1 MYGTNGIKFI
11 ATAIYCASQRC
22 WKCCILSFLFVF
34 VHFYFR
40 HDKENSVTS
49 AIVTINSGGNGPG
62 QGGHNGGPGPG
73 PDQAGHIGP
82 IQMYS
87 SSTASIPDPAAQVSI
102 LFVQN

>member
-1 MYGTNGIKFI
+1 MELMETYTLPMPMQFI
-11 ATAIYCASQRC
+11 LKQAWAGGNVAF
-22 WKCCILSFLFVF
+22 FLLIVK
-34 VHFYFR
+34 HFYFR

-87 SSTASIPDPAAQVSI
+87 SSTASIPDPAAQVT
-102 LFVQN
+102 